1 MAEDKSMTTIQG
13 DHIRRPHDLAE
24 GGLAALAPPASSAY
38 FLDVD
43 GTLLDIKPHPGDV
56 VADPALQELLMAL
69 QEKAGGAVALISGR
83 TIQDIDRIF
92 APLRLP
98 AAGTH
103 GAMLRFDDGSTADAQ
118 SAPLQAVSGT
128 VEAFVA
134 AHPGLLFENK
144 GAALTI
150 HFRQRPELRPEVLA
164 LLSQCAI
171 ESDFVVLEGK
181 MVAELKLV
189 EFNKGTAIGTFMGLS
204 PFSGRKP
211 VFVGDDVTDEY
222 GFDIVN
228 KMDGLSIRVDRVE
241 HPTKAHFRLVE
252 PAALRAQL
260 MTLLTA
266 F

>member
-1 MAEDKSMTTIQG
+1 MTISLDDNT
-13 DHIRRPHDLAE
+13 RLPPDLAE
-24 GGLAALAPPASSAY
+24 GALATLAPPASSAY

-56 VADPALQELLMAL
+56 IADPALQELLTAL
-69 QEKAGGAVALISGR
+69 QKKAGGALALISGR
-83 TIQDIDRIF
+83 TIDDIDRIF

-103 GAMLRFDDGSTADAQ
+103 GAMLRFGDGSTAEVQ
-118 SAPLQAVSGT
+118 GAPLRGAST
-128 VEAFVA
+128 IIEAFVA
-134 AHPGLLFENK
+134 AHPELLFEDK

-150 HFRQRPELRPEVLA
+150 HFRQNPELRSEVLA
-164 LLSQCAI
+164 LLSSCAVAN
-171 ESDFVVLEGK
+171 DLVVLEGK
-181 MVAELKLV
+181 MVAELKLA
-189 EFNKGTAIGTFMGLS
+189 EFNKGTAIGTFMGLA

-211 VFVGDDVTDEY
+211 VFVGDDLTDEY

-228 KMDGLSIRVDRVE
+228 KMDGLSIRVDRAD
-241 HPTKAHFRLVE
+241 HATKAHFRLVE

-260 MTLLTA
+260 MALLSA

>member
-1 MAEDKSMTTIQG
+1 MTAIQ
-13 DHIRRPHDLAE
+13 DDDIRRPQVLAE
-24 GGLAALAPPASSAY
+24 GALATLTPAASSAY

-56 VADPALQELLMAL
+56 VADPALQELLIAL
-69 QEKAGGAVALISGR
+69 HKRAGGALALVSGR
-83 TIQDIDRIF
+83 TIEDIDRIF
-92 APLRLP
+92 SPLLLP

-103 GAMLRFDDGSTADAQ
+103 GAMLRFGDGSTADVQ
-118 SAPLQAVSGT
+118 SAPVQAVSGA

-150 HFRQRPELRPEVLA
+150 HFRQKPELRPEVLA
-164 LLSQCAI
+164 FLSSCLI
-171 ESDFVVLEGK
+171 ESDLVVLEGK
-181 MVAELKLV
+181 MVAELKLA
-189 EFNKGTAIGTFMGLS
+189 EFNKGTAIGTFMGLP
-204 PFSGRKP
+204 PFAGRRP

-228 KMDGLSIRVDRVE
+228 KMDGLSIRVDRAE
-241 HPTKAHFRLVE
+241 HPTKAQFRVVE

-260 MTLLTA
+260 KVILSA